1 MEFQMG
7 LGIVL
12 VLALIVGVG
21 LWSGRRVKSK
31 ADFLTGG
38 GQAGPALV
46 CGALMGSLVSAQS
59 TIGSAQMAFYYGL
72 TAWWFTLGSGL
83 GCLLM
88 ALGYVRAL
96 RASGCVTELQVIS
109 KEYGGAAE
117 SVGAV
122 LSALGIFITVLSQII
137 ACIGL
142 FTILFPNLSIAWAA
156 VLTVAVMGCYVV
168 FGGAWGAGMGGVVKV
183 ALLYLAFMAGIVL
196 VLRCEG
202 GLPGLAETLSN
213 LLAGTPLGMVQRAAA
228 NVPNVADGGDL
239 AQRFASL
246 TARGLPTDM
255 GSCLSL
261 IVGVLSTQTYAQAV
275 WSAKTDAAARR
286 GVLISALL
294 IPILGAAGILMG
306 LSVRAHYITQAEA
319 EALAAA
325 GQAIPDLPVLA
336 STLHV
341 LPAFAMDHMPPLM
354 AGAVLGTLLITVI
367 GGGAGLSLGM
377 ATILVEDLYRRATKR
392 IDTASKEL
400 LATRLTIVGILAVG
414 AALAVLAHDSK
425 LNDLGFLSMGLRGA
439 VVFAPMTCALMMKG
453 RIRPPFIMAAIVL
466 GPSAVAAVPLL
477 GLPVDPILSGTAV
490 SIACCL
496 AGLIFQPSKEV
507 RARA

>member
-1 MEFQMG
+1 
-7 LGIVL
+7 
-12 VLALIVGVG
+12 
-21 LWSGRRVKSK
+21 
-31 ADFLTGG
+31 
-38 GQAGPALV
+38 
-46 CGALMGSLVSAQS
+46 
-59 TIGSAQMAFYYGL
+59 
-72 TAWWFTLGSGL
+72 
-83 GCLLM
+83 
-88 ALGYVRAL
+88 
-96 RASGCVTELQVIS
+96 
-109 KEYGGAAE
+109 
-117 SVGAV
+117 
-122 LSALGIFITVLSQII
+122 
-137 ACIGL
+137 
-142 FTILFPNLSIAWAA
+142 
-156 VLTVAVMGCYVV
+156 
-168 FGGAWGAGMGGVVKV
+168 
-183 ALLYLAFMAGIVL
+183 
-196 VLRCEG
+196 
-202 GLPGLAETLSN
+202 
-213 LLAGTPLGMVQRAAA
+213 MVQQAAA

-239 AQRFASL
+239 TQRFASL

-306 LSVRAHYITQAEA
+306 LSVRAHYITQAEV

-325 GQAIPDLPVLA
+325 GQAIPDLPILA

-439 VVFAPMTCALMMKG
+439 VVFAPMTCALMLKG

-496 AGLIFQPSKEV
+496 AGLIFQPSRDV
-507 RARA
+507 QARA